1 MAEPPPAP
9 HRPPRPPLR
18 PLSAT
23 LDLREEAPARHR
35 QSRGVP
41 REPDALLAAY
51 RDRPLPPTR
60 HHDGRPRLIDV
71 TAVDPDDP
79 VDPVGP
85 VGPDAREDRS
95 ATQGATP
102 AEPLAEE
109 TTPTTATTTTT
120 TTTTTATAA
129 DTAARVERR
138 RFYVGDLVVRRFR
151 LWSVLKVALASFVC
165 LFAVLLLA
173 GVILWHLA
181 NREGWVTGWTGFL
194 VDIGFTDA
202 AVDGTTLFRASVTA
216 AGILV
221 ATATFLAVAS
231 ACIYNQISG
240 LVGGIEMTFGPRRRR
255 GRERRHP
262 LR

>member
-1 MAEPPPAP
+1 MAEPTSTPP
-9 HRPPRPPLR
+9 PPPSTPPPTRPLR

-35 QSRGVP
+35 PTRGVP
-41 REPDALLAAY
+41 REPDARLAAY
-51 RDRPLPPTR
+51 RDRPLHPTR
-60 HHDGRPRLIDV
+60 HHDGRPRLIDA
-71 TAVDPDDP
+71 TASDPDETRT
-79 VDPVGP
+79 
-85 VGPDAREDRS
+85 AED
-95 ATQGATP
+95 GAADRT
-102 AEPLAEE
+102 
-109 TTPTTATTTTT
+109 TTADTSTSDTGVEETTTTT
-120 TTTTTATAA
+120 TTNATTTTDDGAA
-129 DTAARVERR
+129 AARVERR

-165 LFAVLLLA
+165 LFAVLLVA
-173 GVILWHLA
+173 GVLLWHLA

-202 AVDGTTLFRASVTA
+202 AVDGTSLFRASVTA

-221 ATATFLAVAS
+221 ATATFLAVAA

-240 LVGGIEMTFGPRRRR
+240 LVGGVEMTFGPRRRR
-255 GRERRHP
+255 GRERRRP